1 VSYRGTKLKCAA
13 VRFSIQRMDCPRQLK
28 RKNRSTGIGIWN
40 LFKQIFFKTN
50 IMVSVDTQAVEAVG
64 IAETV
69 EYLEFD

>member
-1 VSYRGTKLKCAA
+1 
-13 VRFSIQRMDCPRQLK
+13 MDCPRQLK